1 MIRASEIYER
11 LQNKVQ
17 PYFEIMKPYLGLS
30 QSVCGIYLLW
40 VVVHLYLLWVVIHFV
55 SVHMYMRF
63 CTPSTL
69 TGFLMSP
76 FMAAAPH
83 CQALRWSIYNG
94 GNSIVSM
101 WMTLGVWLMGYFP
114 LFHQKID
121 NTADRKT
128 EKIE

>member
-1 MIRASEIYER
+1 MLRASEIYER

-17 PYFEIMKPYLGLS
+17 PYFEIMKPYLGLCK
-30 QSVCGIYLLW
+30 SVCGIYLLW
-40 VVVHLYLLWVVIHFV
+40 VVVHFV
-55 SVHMYMRF
+55 SVHMYIRF
-63 CTPSTL
+63 CTPSTF

-83 CQALRWSIYNG
+83 CQALRWCIYNG

-121 NTADRKT
+121 NVVVA
-128 EKIE
+128 EKEYNLKKEE